1 MDLLAAAT
9 FLVAIFTAVLA
20 YSTFVVARS
29 STADQ
34 QSQWRPVVIPGD
46 QTVDESTEGEAAIE
60 LRNVGRGPAMGLHG
74 ELRRGDQPYAASI
87 PGQENIA
94 APGDRL
100 RMRFRL
106 PNPPAPRGSVIRA
119 WISYYDV
126 TEQWHRTEV
135 LMTARRQEEQDH
147 PLRIA
152 RTNVEETGRYLT
164 PSQGSKRQ
172 SSLWIRALSKRP
184 HLRQLKAPK
193 ADGGP
198 GG

>member
-1 MDLLAAAT
+1 MDLLAVAT

-20 YSTFVVARS
+20 AGTLVVARS

-46 QTVDESTEGEAAIE
+46 QTVDESSEGEAAIE

-74 ELRRGDQPYAASI
+74 ELRRGNQPYAASI

-94 APGDRL
+94 APGDKL
-100 RMRFRL
+100 QMRFRL

-119 WISYYDV
+119 WISYYDI
-126 TEQWHRTEV
+126 TEQWHRTEILTTV
-135 LMTARRQEEQDH
+135 RRQEAQDQ

-164 PSQGSKRQ
+164 ASQGSTRRR
-172 SSLWIRALSKRP
+172 SLWARALIRARKTIE
-184 HLRQLKAPK
+184 
-193 ADGGP
+193 
-198 GG
+198 